1 MAGEVDSLEVKVSA
15 SASSANAQ
23 LDKLI
28 ANLEKVSSTLN
39 GINTSK
45 LSSIGAGFN
54 TTAKSANSATTAT
67 SKLNSR
73 IGGLSNSL
81 SKAHNKTHSLAS
93 AFGTFYA
100 NCFLIIRA
108 VKKLGNAIESSM
120 DYVEAYNYFNV
131 TMQKIG
137 SEFSS
142 QFEKYGYDSAESYAD
157 SFESRLNDLTTKMSG
172 YSIGNNGELTQIDT
186 KNLGLNPEKIMSYE
200 SNISAITNSLGL
212 CGETSVN
219 TSKALTMLASDMSS
233 FKNIDLSTVM
243 TNFQS
248 GLIGQSR
255 ALYKYGIDITNA
267 TLQTYALKYGIS
279 TAVSEMTQADKMQLR
294 LLAIL
299 DQSKVAWGDQA
310 NTINSVANQ
319 YRIFKQQISNLGRV
333 IGGLFLPILQSV
345 LPFINGL
352 IIALQKLFTVLG
364 FKLFGGNWLSGIMDG
379 ISSGY
384 SGSDDALGDLE
395 DDANGVSDSLGN
407 AKDNAKDLKNELMGF
422 DEINKLSDNSDTSDS
437 GSGSKS
443 KGRAG
448 GIDLSNEIGNALA
461 DYESIWDKAL
471 ENSQNKAQE
480 WADKIVSAFESG
492 DFKGIGTYISTGLTN
507 ALNSIPWE
515 TIYNGARSFGTGFA
529 QFLNGLIKPDL
540 FGTVGKTIA
549 SSLNAIIYNSLA
561 FSTTFDWTNLG
572 LSIAEGVNTFF
583 STFDF
588 TSLAESINAWVQ
600 GLWTALT
607 TAIAN
612 INWGDVYDDLI
623 TFLSN
628 LDISTISIIVG
639 ALLIK
644 KIVSLKL
651 ANAAI
656 TAIGSEISK
665 ALASSIASKLGIEL
679 AANAGIG
686 RAFLEIG
693 KQMGTVFI
701 TGFKTLF
708 TGGGFAEAIAST
720 GISTIVTIA
729 SGIVSAIGGVVLAV
743 GNFFSMWSKGF
754 SWLKEILMV
763 IGTALAAVGA
773 VILGV
778 AAAPAAIVAAVV
790 AAAATAAIVI
800 HDNWDAIC
808 NFFSGLPAWFNE
820 NVCTPVCNFFS
831 GLWTAV
837 SGFFVSLWNNI
848 SSVWGTVA
856 GWFSST
862 VIEPVVGFF
871 SGFFTRV
878 RQIFE
883 GLWIIVQAVWIVV
896 SGWFNDNVI
905 TPVVGFF
912 KGLFDDVSKFFS
924 DLWDGICNVWDSA
937 SSWFNQNVT
946 SPIVNWFQNLW
957 SDVSGFFSSLW
968 GDVTNIWDGA
978 VSWFTGTI
986 IDPLKNAFDTVTDA
1000 IASAF
1005 DWVWNSIKN
1014 GVCGAMNAV
1023 IGGIETAINWIV
1035 DGINGILGG
1044 FNSVVKAAAK
1054 IVGADWSGVSLVSN
1068 VSLGRISM
1076 YEDGGMPNT
1085 GELFMARENG
1095 ITEMVGSM
1103 GNHSAVANNDQIVE
1117 GIQQGVYNAVMA
1129 AMSQSRGNG
1138 NVNVQL
1144 VGDTGKIF
1152 KVVQDGA
1159 IDYTRQTGEPAFPV

>member
-45 LSSIGAGFN
+45 LSSIGTGFN

-73 IGGLSNSL
+73 IGGLSSSL
-81 SKAHNKTHSLAS
+81 SKAHSKTHSLAS

-100 NCFLIIRA
+100 NCFLAIRA

-212 CGETSVN
+212 CGETSIN

-395 DDANGVSDSLGN
+395 DDADGVSDSLGN
-407 AKDNAKDLKNELMGF
+407 AKDNAKELKNELMGF
-422 DEINKLSDNSDTSDS
+422 DEINKLSDNSDSSDSGS

-443 KGRAG
+443 KGGAG

-461 DYESIWDKAL
+461 DYESIWNKAL

-492 DFKGIGTYISTGLTN
+492 DFKGIGTYISTGLTS

-529 QFLNGLIKPDL
+529 QFLNGLITPDL

-623 TFLSN
+623 KFLSN
-628 LDISTISIIVG
+628 LDVQTIAIIIG
-639 ALLIK
+639 AVTIK
-644 KIVSLKL
+644 GIGKAVLSG
-651 ANAAI
+651 
-656 TAIGSEISK
+656 TATK
-665 ALASSIASKLGIEL
+665 ALSSAFSSIDIWSKGGLVEGTSLFSKLGDVIAL
-679 AANAGIG
+679 VAGKAGTLSEAMQAI
-686 RAFLEIG
+686 F
-693 KQMGTVFI
+693 GTV
-701 TGFKTLF
+701 GAA
-708 TGGGFAEAIAST
+708 FA
-720 GISTIVTIA
+720 G
-729 SGIVSAIGGVVLAV
+729 VSAVIGGVVLAV

-773 VILGV
+773 VILGA

-790 AAAATAAIVI
+790 AAVATAAIVI

-808 NFFSGLPAWFNE
+808 SFFSGLPAWFNE

-837 SGFFVSLWNNI
+837 SGFFISLWNDI

-871 SGFFTRV
+871 SGLFARV
-878 RQIFE
+878 QQIFE

-924 DLWDGICNVWDSA
+924 DLWGGICDVWNSA
-937 SSWFNQNVT
+937 SNWFNQNVT

-957 SDVSGFFSSLW
+957 GDVSGFFSSLW

-1129 AMSQSRGNG
+1129 AMSNNRGN
-1138 NVNVQL
+1138 NTPVVQL